1 MIGYHSCDHKPS
13 LDFVHVWAE
22 SEFTVFCM
30 PPTYAEDS
38 EVFRVRKSNHSK
50 KIVKQLKR
58 EYKEDLEKSGCVK
71 QESKSG
77 ASAVR
82 CSDAESCNAAVGCF
96 TINNLPDFTGLTILT
111 RSIKKILIFWENFK
125 ATFSLRI

>member
-1 MIGYHSCDHKPS
+1 MIINLASILGTFGLS
-13 LDFVHVWAE
+13 LNLL
-22 SEFTVFCM
+22 SCM

-82 CSDAESCNAAVGCF
+82 YSDA
-96 TINNLPDFTGLTILT
+96 
-111 RSIKKILIFWENFK
+111 
-125 ATFSLRI
+125 